1 MVRIRRVCGIWNCG
15 ESPAGKRSRL
25 GIEQGLAG
33 CIDAVVYPCPGCS
46 VERGWR
52 VVLPAWL
59 GWPCESFCLGL
70 GRLLSEY
77 LLPTWGFPP
86 VCVYVLVSGLRCLY
100 ARLRF
105 VQVVQCL
112 EDGRCYTWELA
123 LQDWHGISP

>member
-1 MVRIRRVCGIWNCG
+1 M
-15 ESPAGKRSRL
+15 
-25 GIEQGLAG
+25 
-33 CIDAVVYPCPGCS
+33 
-46 VERGWR
+46 
-52 VVLPAWL
+52 VLPAWL